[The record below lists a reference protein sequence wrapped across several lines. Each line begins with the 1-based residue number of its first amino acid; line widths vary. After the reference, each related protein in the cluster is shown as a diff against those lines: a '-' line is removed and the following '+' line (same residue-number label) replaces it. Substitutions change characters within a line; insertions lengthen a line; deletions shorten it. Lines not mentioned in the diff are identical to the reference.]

1 MGLFGDNNSRDH
13 RKINKTIG
21 FTYAKAKTV
30 FDTFGKSVSSH
41 LYDMHSN
48 PSKFCCNSINNTKQS
63 QMGVSFGTKLLID
76 TILISETKEL
86 LAIISNRDDGI
97 LPR

>member
-13 RKINKTIG
+13 RKINETIG
-21 FTYAKAKTV
+21 FTYAKTKTV

-41 LYDMHSN
+41 LYDKHSN
-48 PSKFCCNSINNTKQS
+48 PSKFYFTSINNTN
-63 QMGVSFGTKLLID
+63 GCVLLITFGTKLLID